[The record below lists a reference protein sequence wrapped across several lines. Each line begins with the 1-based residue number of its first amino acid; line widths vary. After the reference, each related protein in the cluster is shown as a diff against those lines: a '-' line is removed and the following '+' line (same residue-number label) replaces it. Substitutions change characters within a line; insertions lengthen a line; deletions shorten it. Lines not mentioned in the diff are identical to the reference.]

1 MPLIGAADTA
11 PLMGILFAL
20 AALGFWVDGHRQ
32 LQKTSGA
39 LWIIVC
45 GVLLSNFHIT
55 PFESA
60 SYGFV
65 FDYLLPM
72 AIPLL
77 LFKANLVLIFRES
90 GKVMLTFL
98 FASMATVIAAIT
110 ALQFVDLGAN
120 SPEIA
125 GVIAGGYIG
134 GTMNFVAIGK
144 AVGMDTDLF
153 SVTIGANSVVSVIAL
168 SILIALPSIS
178 LVRRLIPSRIISE
191 KNEADAIAFNTP
203 PPPRLRLTHISLAIG
218 LSLAICTVSHALAV
232 LMNMAQYSILLVTAF
247 AVMLASIAPSRLE
260 KLEGD
265 FDLGMLIMYLFFAA
279 IGLSTNVTSFLDS
292 ALNIFFYALLVVVL
306 HITLVLLVA
315 RVLKLDLAEALVGSA
330 AALVGPGPTAA
341 IASANGWHRLISPGI
356 VCGLFGY
363 IIANFIG
370 VTLTKLLG

>member
-65 FDYLLPM
+65 FDYLLPV

-191 KNEADAIAFNTP
+191 KNEAEAIAFNTR
-203 PPPRLRLTHISLAIG
+203 PPPRLK
-218 LSLAICTVSHALAV
+218 ICTR
-232 LMNMAQYSILLVTAF
+232 
-247 AVMLASIAPSRLE
+247 PSRRTCARPV
-260 KLEGD
+260 
-265 FDLGMLIMYLFFAA
+265 LGR
-279 IGLSTNVTSFLDS
+279 LSMMRIRSSTT
-292 ALNIFFYALLVVVL
+292 
-306 HITLVLLVA
+306 HTLWTWNA
-315 RVLKLDLAEALVGSA
+315 PPATPATA
-330 AALVGPGPTAA
+330 PAPTDCCWRKRA
-341 IASANGWHRLISPGI
+341 
-356 VCGLFGY
+356 Y
-363 IIANFIG
+363 
-370 VTLTKLLG
+370 